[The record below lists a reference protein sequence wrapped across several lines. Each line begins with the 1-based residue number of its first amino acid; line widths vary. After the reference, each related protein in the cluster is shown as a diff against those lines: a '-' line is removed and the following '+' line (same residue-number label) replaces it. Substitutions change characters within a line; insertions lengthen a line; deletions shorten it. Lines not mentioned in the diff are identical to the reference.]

1 MQNNKLNNIVHEIN
15 EFIKIKVG
23 LLLNDLLVE
32 SDEYE
37 KTKLQLLNLP
47 FIQKII
53 NEMANKQMHENQFI
67 HQEQPN
73 IKIEKC
79 NFFEPCDLTDDIK
92 DMFFET
98 EPYNLY
104 DAERERIYYEKENIC
119 LNIEDPHLDNVDAID
134 NLNMHNINIVID
146 ITDTEDSVDVEEEN
160 EVVDELTEK
169 EDEEV
174 VVESAEEEQEETDE
188 LVEEEEEVVAES
200 SEEEQEESNE
210 LEEEQEE
217 TDELVEEEEEVVAE
231 SSEEEQEDDQ
241 EDELEE
247 EEEGV
252 FEIEIN
258 GTTYFTDNEKNGTI
272 YSIDE
277 NGDPDEEIGTF
288 VNGTPR
294 FTNKQ

>member
-1 MQNNKLNNIVHEIN
+1 MQNTKLNNIVHEIN

-53 NEMANKQMHENQFI
+53 NEMADKQIHEKQFM

-79 NFFEPCDLTDDIK
+79 SFFEPCDLTDDIK

-98 EPYNLY
+98 DPYNLY
-104 DAERERIYYEKENIC
+104 DAERERIEYERENIS
-119 LNIEDPHLDNVDAID
+119 LNIEDPHVDNVDAID
-134 NLNMHNINIVID
+134 NLNMHNINID
-146 ITDTEDSVDVEEEN
+146 ISDTEDSDDVEEED
-160 EVVDELTEK
+160 ELVDELTKK

-174 VVESAEEEQEETDE
+174 VTESAEEEQEESGESIEEQEEDNE
-188 LVEEEEEVVAES
+188 LAEEQEEGGESVEEEEEVVDES
-200 SEEEQEESNE
+200 
-210 LEEEQEE
+210 
-217 TDELVEEEEEVVAE
+217 VEEEEEVVN
-231 SSEEEQEDDQ
+231 
-241 EDELEE
+241 ELDVEE

-294 FTNKQ
+294 FNNKQ